1 MSRIYI
7 KKLKIKYFELKHADK
22 FTKINFGST
31 REIYVSKTGTK
42 NSIFKL
48 EYNAEWVYHNVEEY
62 VIYKNNYKEYNFL
75 ARIKGITKD
84 YRVLEMEK
92 LNTESIE
99 TMAKNAKYTI
109 DSIFD
114 LVNNYPGLNNKIDFD
129 WDDVD
134 TFIKKNKLEE
144 EEIYYYKNW
153 ALNKEGKLRLV
164 DYSR

>member
-7 KKLKIKYFELKHADK
+7 KKLKTKYFELKHVDQ
-22 FTKINFGST
+22 FTKIDFGST
-31 REIYVSKTGTK
+31 REIYVCKTGTK

-62 VIYKNNYKEYNFL
+62 IVYKNNYKEYNFL
-75 ARIKGITKD
+75 ARVKGITKD
-84 YRVLEMEK
+84 YRILEMEK
-92 LNTESIE
+92 LNTKSIE
-99 TMAKNAKYTI
+99 TMAKNAKYKI

-114 LVNNYPGLNNKIDFD
+114 LVDNYPELNNKIDFD

-153 ALNKEGKLRLV
+153 AFK
-164 DYSR
+164 

>member
-1 MSRIYI
+1 
-7 KKLKIKYFELKHADK
+7 
-22 FTKINFGST
+22 
-31 REIYVSKTGTK
+31 
-42 NSIFKL
+42 
-48 EYNAEWVYHNVEEY
+48 
-62 VIYKNNYKEYNFL
+62 
-75 ARIKGITKD
+75 
-84 YRVLEMEK
+84 MEK